1 MDKIKILGAGV
12 SGLTAA
18 ITLAK
23 AGKEVEI
30 YEAGER
36 PNQRFDHAVHAF
48 RNYGFE
54 SGTVEKLSKIV
65 KLPPLKEFY
74 RVFKF
79 SPSLKKCEIH
89 SKEKPIFYSFLRGE
103 SKKSIDQ
110 VLLKQA
116 QDLGVRIF
124 FNKTIKKSE
133 ANIIATGA
141 KRIDGI
147 AYGFFFKDLNI
158 EDAVYTFYDN
168 RYALHGYAYILPY
181 DKNSGDVVTTA
192 FCCRNEFP
200 LIKKF
205 YFKMLKI
212 NKVISNAIDG
222 AEKVCEVIGG
232 GNFDVPFSANNNN
245 QYYVGEAA
253 GFQDGSKCF
262 GVKFAILSGFLAAK
276 SILENK
282 DYNELWKEEFK
293 RDLVYYFKRRII
305 YQRMENKD
313 FEKMIKR
320 LGEKIS
326 LEEHEEKKKEENP
339 KILDIAYPF
348 YLLKWKLFREI

>member
-23 AGKEVEI
+23 AGKEVEV

-36 PNQRFDHAVHAF
+36 PNQRFYHAVHAF

-124 FNKTIKKSE
+124 
-133 ANIIATGA
+133 
-141 KRIDGI
+141 
-147 AYGFFFKDLNI
+147 
-158 EDAVYTFYDN
+158 
-168 RYALHGYAYILPY
+168 
-181 DKNSGDVVTTA
+181 
-192 FCCRNEFP
+192 
-200 LIKKF
+200 LIK
-205 YFKMLKI
+205 
-212 NKVISNAIDG
+212 
-222 AEKVCEVIGG
+222 
-232 GNFDVPFSANNNN
+232 
-245 QYYVGEAA
+245 Q
-253 GFQDGSKCF
+253 
-262 GVKFAILSGFLAAK
+262 
-276 SILENK
+276 
-282 DYNELWKEEFK
+282 
-293 RDLVYYFKRRII
+293 
-305 YQRMENKD
+305 
-313 FEKMIKR
+313 
-320 LGEKIS
+320 
-326 LEEHEEKKKEENP
+326 
-339 KILDIAYPF
+339 
-348 YLLKWKLFREI
+348 